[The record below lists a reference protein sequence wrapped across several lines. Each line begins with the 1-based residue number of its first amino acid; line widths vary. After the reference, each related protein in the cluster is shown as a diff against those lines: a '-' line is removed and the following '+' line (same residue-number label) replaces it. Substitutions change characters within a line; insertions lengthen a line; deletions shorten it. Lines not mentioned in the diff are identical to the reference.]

1 MILIITTTGLKRENK
16 GGDCYRRKTKNLHK
30 VTVDCMKMKGGG
42 GERQEEM
49 KPRSAN
55 PQEGA
60 TARHSQLD

>member
-30 VTVDCMKMKGGG
+30 VTVDYMKMKGGG

-49 KPRSAN
+49 KLLLAN

-60 TARHSQLD
+60 TARHSQPD